1 MGRSYDDLFT
11 FIQEAGEDGIDDIP
25 DFDPGDTDMPTEDAQ
40 AAPPA
45 DDIGNN
51 GSDTDLPPE
60 MNDGG
65 DDTFNF
71 NMDGDEGGDNNDT
84 TDEAGGE
91 DATEDDA
98 TENELGTRTND
109 ILNERLYRRLT
120 ERNGEIENTIEQIQ
134 AVLVALPYNT
144 VKDIDRPLNQLKT
157 ALAKGQSYAIDN
169 FINAEYG
176 VNLLFFEKLNS
187 CYILIED
194 TIDGILKKASKTE
207 DNK

>member
-11 FIQEAGEDGIDDIP
+11 FIQEAGEEDMDAIA
-25 DFDPGDTDMPTEDAQ
+25 DFDPGADMSTDDQ

-45 DDIGNN
+45 DDTGNN

-71 NMDGDEGGDNNDT
+71 NMNDEDGGDNNDT
-84 TDEAGGE
+84 TDEAGGDENTAEE
-91 DATEDDA
+91 DETD
-98 TENELGTRTND
+98 TELGTRTND
-109 ILNERLYRRLT
+109 ILNERLYHRLT
-120 ERNGEIENTIEQIQ
+120 DRNSEIENTIEQIQ
-134 AVLVALPYNT
+134 TVLVALPYNT
-144 VKDIDRPLNQLKT
+144 VKEIDRPLNQLKQ
-157 ALAKGQSYAIDN
+157 ALAKGQNYAIDK

-194 TIDGILKKASKTE
+194 TIDGILKKASNAKDTQ
-207 DNK
+207 

>member
-11 FIQEAGEDGIDDIP
+11 FIQEAGEEDMDAIA
-25 DFDPGDTDMPTEDAQ
+25 DFDPGADMSADAQ

-45 DDIGNN
+45 DDAGNN

-71 NMDGDEGGDNNDT
+71 NMNDEGDGGDNNDT
-84 TDEAGGE
+84 TDEAGGDE
-91 DATEDDA
+91 DTAEEDETD
-98 TENELGTRTND
+98 NELGTRTND
-109 ILNERLYRRLT
+109 ILNERLYHRLT
-120 ERNGEIENTIEQIQ
+120 DRNTEIESTIEQIQ

-144 VKDIDRPLNQLKT
+144 VKEIDRPLNQLKQ
-157 ALAKGQSYAIDN
+157 ALAKGQTYAIDK

-194 TIDGILKKASKTE
+194 TIDGILKKASNAK
-207 DNK
+207 DNQ